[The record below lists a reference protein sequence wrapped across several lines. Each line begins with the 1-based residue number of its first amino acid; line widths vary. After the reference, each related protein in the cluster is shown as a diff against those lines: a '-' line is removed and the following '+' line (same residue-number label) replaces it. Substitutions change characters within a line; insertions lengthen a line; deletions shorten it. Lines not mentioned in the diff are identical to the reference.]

1 MLPVLNRPIILI
13 VPARANINV
22 YRLTHWVLSYVLCD
36 SELLNIVKAEI
47 QPAFRHDDVDYRHIY
62 ENCPRLT
69 AVYTELLRLTFGSFS
84 VRKIATPVVMGSKKL
99 RSNSSIILP
108 IRALHYNSKVFGEN
122 ADQFNAT
129 RFLDNSLDKNPS
141 FRPFAGGITYCPG
154 RFLAKRQTL
163 ILVAILLY
171 RYDIEL
177 SGGSMGETGVCRPP
191 RIDQDGPSLGIMGPV
206 KETQLVVKLKQA
218 VR

>member
-1 MLPVLNRPIILI
+1 M
-13 VPARANINV
+13 
-22 YRLTHWVLSYVLCD
+22 YRLSHWVLSHVLCD
-36 SELLNIVKAEI
+36 SELLNIVKTEI
-47 QPAFRHDDVDYRHIY
+47 QPAFQNNNVDYRHIY
-62 ENCPRLT
+62 ENCPRLS

-84 VRKIATPVVMGSKKL
+84 VRKITTPVVMGTKKL
-99 RSNSSIILP
+99 RSNSSVIVP
-108 IRALHYNSKVFGEN
+108 IRSLHYDSKVFGEN
-122 ADQFNAT
+122 AEQFNPI

-163 ILVAILLY
+163 IFVATLIY

-177 SGGSMGETGVCRPP
+177 FGGSTGETGVCRPP
-191 RIDQDGPSLGIMGPV
+191 QIDQIGPSLGIMGPV
-206 KETQLVVKLKQA
+206 KETQLLVKLKQA